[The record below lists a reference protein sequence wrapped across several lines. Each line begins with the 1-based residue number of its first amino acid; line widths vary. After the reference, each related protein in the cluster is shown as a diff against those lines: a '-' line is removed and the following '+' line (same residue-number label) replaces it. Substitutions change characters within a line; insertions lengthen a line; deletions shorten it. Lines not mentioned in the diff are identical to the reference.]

1 MPDADCMTKIID
13 ELDER
18 CKKMSAEELDEIA
31 NHLEQRVYQ
40 NIGRG
45 VVNRLLWI
53 IGLLAVSVFAYLEH
67 KGVII
72 K

>member
-1 MPDADCMTKIID
+1 MPYNDCMTKIIN

-18 CKKMSAEELDEIA
+18 RKKMSAEELDEIA
-31 NHLEQRVYQ
+31 SHLEQRVYQ

-45 VVNRLLWI
+45 VINRLLWI
-53 IGLLAVSVFAYLEH
+53 IGLLAVSVYAYLEH
-67 KGVII
+67 KGVIV